1 MKIKYL
7 TFECISKCNMDCRFC
22 FSYWRDNNPE
32 INSAKAKEAIQILKN
47 QGLKAIN
54 FTGGEPL
61 LRKDIDELIKY
72 AKKLGLTT
80 ILTTNGILLKEKLDK
95 INKNTDFIGL
105 PLDSEIAEIHN
116 NMRKTS
122 AVKNHHRLIIELIDY
137 LHKNYPKIG
146 IKINTVVTKKNK
158 NSIIGIGNLV
168 RGKIVS
174 WKLSHFIP
182 GAYGKKHQKEFEIT
196 NQEFIK
202 VSKECI
208 EKNKGINIIAS
219 IAHSRD
225 SGCRILSTEGHL
237 LKPNKNKLIDLGEI
251 SNFIT
256 DKDFNENIN
265 VHFLNKTY
273 PRIIK

>member
-7 TFECISKCNMDCRFC
+7 TFECVSKCNMNCRFC

-32 INSAKAKEAIQILKN
+32 ISSDKAKEAIQILKN
-47 QGLKAIN
+47 QGLEAIN

-72 AKKLGLTT
+72 AKQLGLIT
-80 ILTTNGILLKEKLDK
+80 ILTTNGILLKEKLGK
-95 INKNTDFIGL
+95 IKKYIDFIAL
-105 PLDSEIAEIHN
+105 PLDSDNSNVHN
-116 NMRKTS
+116 NMRNTM
-122 AVKNHHRLIIELIDY
+122 AVKDHYKLIFELLDY

-168 RGKIVS
+168 KGKIVS

-182 GAYGKKHQKEFEIT
+182 GAYGKKYQKEFEIS
-196 NQEFIK
+196 NEEFIK

-237 LKPNKNKLIDLGEI
+237 LKPDKNSLIDLGDITNLI
-251 SNFIT
+251 S

-273 PRIIK
+273 PKIRK